1 LFRTLTTKRK
11 TRKKATGKPISTVF
25 NLPTIHKIATIAP
38 LQMSC
43 LCNTKNF
50 CLIAKVWRNHYL
62 S

>member
-11 TRKKATGKPISTVF
+11 TRKKATGTPISTVF
-25 NLPTIHKIATIAP
+25 NFPAIHKIATNAP

-43 LCNTKNF
+43 FYNTKNF
-50 CLIAKVWRNHYL
+50 CLIAKVWHNHYL